1 MQINLNKLHN
11 VISNGHLMEEIKQLA
26 VCAAFCSW
34 VFSTCRLFAAN
45 KFQTNLAVCF
55 SSIFKWKINLFT
67 AFYWIYAHLT
77 TGSLD
82 TAQREIKC
90 VLTCSLCS
98 CKRWLVCFSF
108 PPILSSVC
116 WSVYSLCVTL
126 FYMKSIRVSTRDFH
140 NFNYSSDI
148 HVAFRHFFL

>member
-1 MQINLNKLHN
+1 M
-11 VISNGHLMEEIKQLA
+11 
-26 VCAAFCSW
+26 
-34 VFSTCRLFAAN
+34 
-45 KFQTNLAVCF
+45 
-55 SSIFKWKINLFT
+55 
-67 AFYWIYAHLT
+67 
-77 TGSLD
+77 
-82 TAQREIKC
+82 
-90 VLTCSLCS
+90 CSLCS

-148 HVAFRHFFL
+148 HVAFRHFFFCNFIDTFPEVRIDHISSVLRKRPRFSLQVCVCVCVFESFRFGGRMAPHSTGCTHHNGQSKLLQFGFGAIFCTQFEVCT